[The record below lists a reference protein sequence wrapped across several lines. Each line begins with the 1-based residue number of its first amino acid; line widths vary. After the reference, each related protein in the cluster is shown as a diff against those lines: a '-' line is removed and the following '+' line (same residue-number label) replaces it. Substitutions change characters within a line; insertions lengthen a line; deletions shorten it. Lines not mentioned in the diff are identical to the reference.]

1 MPNTFII
8 AEAGVNHNGSL
19 ELAYKL
25 CDAVKEAGADAV
37 KFQTWITDKIMTK
50 DNPRYDMIKQLEM
63 PFDFFIK
70 INKYCKDIGLMFLS
84 TPDDEESLNFLVDEL
99 DMPIIKIGS
108 GNAVNYSFIEKAK
121 LKDKPLI
128 ISTGMC
134 NFKDVDTIYSL
145 LFPSYGKS
153 NYSDLT
159 LLHCTSLYPT
169 PYDNVNL
176 KAMSSMRKR
185 YHCNIGYS
193 DHTPGIEVPIA
204 AVATG
209 ATVIEKH
216 LTLDKTMLGPDHAA
230 SLEPHEFKQ
239 MVISIRNIEK
249 AFGSATKKPCEK
261 ELKIRDITRLKGA

>member
-1 MPNTFII
+1 MSNTFII

-19 ELAYKL
+19 RTAFRL
-25 CDAVKEAGADAV
+25 CNAAQEAGADAI
-37 KFQTWITDKIMTK
+37 KFQTWITDKIMSK

-108 GNAVNYSFIEKAK
+108 GNAANLDFIKK
-121 LKDKPLI
+121 TIHKDKPLI

-134 NFKDVDTIYSL
+134 DFKDIDNIINL
-145 LFPSYGKS
+145 PFWHFPPI
-153 NYSDLT
+153 T

-169 PYDNVNL
+169 QYEDVNL
-176 KAMSSMRKR
+176 RAMSSMRKR
-185 YHCNIGYS
+185 YNCEIGFS

-204 AVATG
+204 AVAMG

-239 MVISIRNIEK
+239 MVTSIRNIEK
-249 AFGSATKKPCEK
+249 AFGSARKKPCDN